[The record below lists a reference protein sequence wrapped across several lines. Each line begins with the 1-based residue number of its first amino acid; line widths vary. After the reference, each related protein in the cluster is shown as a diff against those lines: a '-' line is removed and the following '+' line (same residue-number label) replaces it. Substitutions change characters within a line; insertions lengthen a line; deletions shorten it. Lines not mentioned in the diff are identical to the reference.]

1 MNCEYHKNFEANFIC
16 SDCGVNICKACAVN
30 NNGKII
36 CVECAKKRG
45 LSIIKNTSYSN
56 DFYNENINSNY
67 NYNNNEKKYSK
78 FWSIMF
84 SFMPGG
90 GHMYLGVMKRGLQFM
105 LAFFG
110 IIALANFFYATE
122 FLVFFSVVVWFYSFF
137 DCFHIRKKLENGEEI
152 TEDLI
157 FPVDYKNINSKHLGI
172 GLLVVG
178 GIILLNEFFDQLI
191 YITNRMNINS
201 ETIRVAVRML
211 RNSFF
216 PIVLIV
222 VGFFILKKSSK
233 KVND

>member
-16 SDCGVNICKACAVN
+16 SDCGINMCKACAVN
-30 NNGKII
+30 DNGRVI
-36 CVECAKKRG
+36 CIECAKKKG
-45 LSIIKNTSYSN
+45 LSIIKNAAYESKFHNDNIDSNYSN
-56 DFYNENINSNY
+56 PN
-67 NYNNNEKKYSK
+67 KRYSK
-78 FWSIMF
+78 FWSIIF

-110 IIALANFFYATE
+110 IIALANFFYSSE
-122 FLVFFSVVVWFYSFF
+122 FLIFFSIVIWFYSFF
-137 DCFHIRKKLENGEEI
+137 DCFHIRKKLEQGEEI
-152 TEDLI
+152 NEDLI
-157 FPVDYKNINSKHLGI
+157 FPVDFKNINSRHLGV

-178 GIILLNEFFDQLI
+178 GLILLNEFFDQLI

-201 ETIRVAVRML
+201 EAIRVTIRML

-222 VGFFILKKSSK
+222 TGFLILRKSNKK
-233 KVND
+233 NIE